1 MDFIKLNLEKISYY
15 FPPRFQTNQD
25 LADLHPDWD
34 VEKVASKTGINKR
47 YVAAKDETALDLGF
61 EASKK
66 LLKEFD
72 LDKDCVESL
81 ILVTQSPDHFL
92 PSSACILQDRL
103 GLKTD
108 TLCFDINLGCSGF
121 VNGLAVASGMIN
133 SGIVQNSLLVCAETY
148 SKYINHDDR
157 TNKMVFSD
165 AGSACFVEA
174 GDDEGSQCGGFVF
187 GTDGAGAK
195 DLIVLGGCARSSQ
208 NASELYMNGSKVL
221 MFTMREIPLAV
232 EKCLRQCNLDHK
244 DIDLF
249 VFHQASD
256 LVLSTLKS
264 KLDIEDHKM
273 FNNLSE
279 IGNTVSSTIPIALKD
294 ALSQG
299 KIQPGNNVL
308 LCGFG
313 VGLSWGCCVIKW
325 GNK

>member
-1 MDFIKLNLEKISYY
+1 MGFDSLNIEKISYY
-15 FPPRFQTNQD
+15 FPSSFQTNEE
-25 LADLHPDWD
+25 LADLNPDWD
-34 VEKVASKTGINKR
+34 VGKVAKKTGINKR
-47 YVAAKDETALDLGF
+47 FLAGEGETALDLGF
-61 EASKK
+61 KASEK
-66 LLKEFD
+66 LFREFEISRD
-72 LDKDCVESL
+72 NVESL
-81 ILVTQSPDHFL
+81 ILVTQSPDNFL
-92 PSSACILQDRL
+92 PSSSCILQDRL
-103 GLKTD
+103 GLSTQ

-121 VNGLAVASGMIN
+121 VNALAVISGLIKA
-133 SGIVQNSLLVCAETY
+133 GIVQNCLLVCADTY
-148 SKYINHDDR
+148 SRYIDDFDR

-174 GDDEGSQCGGFVF
+174 GDDESSQCGGFVF

-208 NASELYMNGSKVL
+208 NAPELYMNGSKVL